1 MSKQHQSN
9 APKPA
14 RGDAEMQTRDSSVS
28 HPPRVSD
35 EAIRAMVSD
44 AVRRDDLWAVAEF
57 MRTTTN
63 VPKWDS
69 CWVAAERLIFSVGSI
84 PASRL
89 GSHILREFM
98 PSDTPSRINIMICE
112 GEVWLAKRL
121 KDRVGHVLASQRLE
135 FLRQRLTGKA
145 KAGDPPQIPI
155 HPDAPEKVLEDYVR
169 LAAESGLR
177 LRWTKPAMAVL
188 VALPVGGLKAALSG
202 LVDLYGGSVSDAGT
216 TVVTLGALKRQL
228 RNVPA

>member
-1 MSKQHQSN
+1 
-9 APKPA
+9 
-14 RGDAEMQTRDSSVS
+14 
-28 HPPRVSD
+28 
-35 EAIRAMVSD
+35 
-44 AVRRDDLWAVAEF
+44 
-57 MRTTTN
+57 
-63 VPKWDS
+63 
-69 CWVAAERLIFSVGSI
+69 
-84 PASRL
+84 
-89 GSHILREFM
+89 
-98 PSDTPSRINIMICE
+98 MICE